1 MINTLK
7 ISKVPPSAPLDT
19 MSDITEVEQQ
29 VVVNPDEEKK
39 PYGYIYKIP
48 FPNEKPYIGL
58 TTSLVERKRTHKCS
72 AINGSTKVVHKALRK
87 YDMTETFELIVIDTA
102 DNAEELSEKEIGY
115 IRTYNSH
122 YIDGYGY
129 NMTYGGEGTGGY
141 VRTEKDKQRASE
153 AQSNYFNNHP
163 DKMALQVA
171 KLNRQ
176 RIENPIEWGKEHGEK
191 MNKHYDINTDAGMEA
206 RERARNT
213 SIEQF
218 ERPGQREKSSEAQI
232 KRFEKSGEKERA
244 SESQKK
250 RYDKPGAI
258 EKISEAAKRRHA
270 QLGAKEKL
278 LDQRGKNRP
287 FDVHTKDGIFIGTFT
302 YQFKASEYI
311 QKEFDITI
319 DKSISAVLGGRQ
331 TSSKGFTFK
340 YK

>member
-7 ISKVPPSAPLDT
+7 ISKVHPSAPLDT
-19 MSDITEVEQQ
+19 TEVEQQ

-39 PYGYIYKIP
+39 PYGYIYKIL

-72 AINGSTKVVHKALRK
+72 AINGSTTVVHKALRS
-87 YDMTETFELIVIDTA
+87 YTMIDTFELIVIDTA

-115 IRTYNSH
+115 IRTYDSH

-270 QLGAKEKL
+270 QPGAKEKL
-278 LDQRGKNRP
+278 LDQRGKNRQ
-287 FDVHTKDGIFIGTFT
+287 FDVHKIDGTFIGTFT